1 MNISPP
7 IVGGTIQVYK
17 YESFNYLIT
26 PTVAFETI
34 SVVNSPEIPNSTLSN
49 VNNDAIQFSAS
60 PYTGIASANSNS
72 ITVTAFNNVGS
83 NVQQTKFPVS
93 LNAARFFPPGNN
105 VNYIFYR
112 NEPIVPIT
120 FVTPLT
126 LDLSSKPVVSAP
138 SIPSG
143 LSFFQKSPNSFD
155 LSGIP
160 VIQSVSSNY
169 KIIGTDISGRTITS
183 TINITVNPE
192 RMVLDV
198 SGSTTIPM
206 TIGSNMTPVTVTAR
220 FPPYPLTGGNVQY
233 QWAPVLPGGTFVFR
247 DRYNDPVFQP
257 FLAMDPSSTI
267 TLTGAIDSNTAQTL
281 AVAGVKTYP
290 VTLTAKRITTPNISN
305 TVTFNFTLS
314 ELVLFNSSNLPS
326 IYINVPTSNTVYFEA
341 KTYLANVD
349 ASIISI
355 VNVDALPSGLSGFF
369 DINRARFY
377 LNGTPTS
384 TSYTPFTLRATNGNG
399 ITRDVTVSNLSI
411 LNDTVN
417 FNYSVTPAIDTCY
430 NFIQYRPLTN
440 GKTGYYPS
448 AIQFRASA
456 GSGCNVTMSSVAL
469 SGRTDISLSQ
479 VGSNVYQLTG
489 SPETVD
495 SLTTIDVVA
504 TSSVT
509 AASATTTVK
518 FLTSAEQYFFSS
530 NAINGIQNLAITP
543 VQLTATTLSERP
555 VVGFSSTNLPGGFT
569 LSSSGLISGAAT
581 SFGSGTSTYTATTG
595 YSTSNID
602 ISYNIIGDN
611 VLIAMAQGSE
621 TVSTTSAFSGV
632 DFRGITYSG
641 TDAIMQIGFVE
652 PYQGPTQIDLSMGST
667 GLLSGDLTKVTDL
680 FPRYS
685 FVVAAT
691 AGSLNA
697 IKTAIITIS
706 NAPTPRHLVLDVG
719 APSSPQLSPLPFIP
733 PRAYVKLHTNFSY
746 VMNIDST
753 GALTSNLLSNWST
766 IPSLSN
772 LLAPTDFG
780 NYSDYAQSSNTI
792 ALIVGPAV
800 YRSPDRANSWD
811 QISNITKVS
820 NITGPIFG
828 TDVYPDP
835 VFGNVATNGSGT
847 FVAVGFGRDKN
858 PTPNLS
864 NIIRVSSNDAIS
876 WQDYA
881 LSRFT
886 DEDLSN
892 SRLYYNNGRY
902 FMTHLSNVIYSD
914 SPTTSWTS
922 SNLMSNVTALAF
934 SNNTIIAVGSNAGA
948 NSYISPNNG
957 NTWSTLTTP
966 MDGTGKTIEDIRY
979 ADGRWVAS
987 VKESGFSSNY
997 YSTDTVNW
1005 TNLTGTA
1012 VMNTIPRRIIF
1023 DGNAW
1028 STVCEPAIGS
1038 MRLETLCNVDL
1049 GAVAG
1054 GASFNNIR
1062 QASFTTLSNGTP
1074 TGIVTIPY
1082 DSSGYFFDS
1091 PTQSNYTFYQFCS
1104 IQPIPVEVQ
1113 PSTSNF
1119 IYYYASGLPQGL
1131 KLIRDTSGIRAD
1143 ISGISTKYSDPY
1155 SNVVLFGT
1163 IPAEGLE
1170 GYIVAKSVG
1179 METLVPRIIRQQ
1191 DGASSYTSLVRQYV
1205 QVNAAQNARDN
1216 KVYPAAEKAL
1226 GEFASPEAPDV
1237 VSASLPCYC

>member
-72 ITVTAFNNVGS
+72 ITVTAYNAAGS
-83 NVQQTKFPVS
+83 NVQQTTFPVS

-105 VNYIFYR
+105 VNYTFYR
-112 NEPIVPIT
+112 NEPIVPIS

-126 LDLSSKPVVSAP
+126 LNLTSKPVISAP
-138 SIPSG
+138 TIPSG
-143 LSFFQKSPNSFD
+143 LSFVQTSPNSFD

-160 VIQSVSSNY
+160 IIQSVSSNY
-169 KIIGTDISGRTITS
+169 KVIGTDISGRTITS
-183 TINITVNPE
+183 TIGIAVNPE
-192 RMVLDV
+192 RMILNV
-198 SGSTTIPM
+198 SGSTIIPM
-206 TIGSNMTPVTVTAR
+206 DIDSNMSPVTVTAQ
-220 FPPYPLTGGNVQY
+220 FPPYSLTGGNLQY

-247 DRYNDPVFQP
+247 DKYGDPVSQP
-257 FLAMDPSSTI
+257 FVPMDASSTI
-267 TLTGAIDSNTAQTL
+267 TLTGALDSNTAQTL
-281 AVAGVKTYP
+281 AIAGIKSYP
-290 VTLTAKRITTPNISN
+290 VTLTGKRLLTPNISN

-314 ELVLFNSSNLPS
+314 ELVLFNASNLPS
-326 IYINVPTSNTVYFEA
+326 IYINVPTSNTVYFQA

-349 ASIISI
+349 ASITSI
-355 VNVDALPSGLSGFF
+355 TNLNALPAGLSGSF
-369 DINRARFY
+369 DSNRARFY

-384 TSYTPFTLRATNGNG
+384 TSYTPFTLRAKNDNG
-399 ITRDVTVSNLSI
+399 ITRDVVVSNLSI

-456 GSGCNVTMSSVAL
+456 GSGCNVTMTSVAL

-479 VGSNVYQLTG
+479 VSSNLYQLTG

-504 TSSVT
+504 TSSAT

-518 FLTSAEQYFFSS
+518 FLTSPEQYFFSS
-530 NAINGIQNLAITP
+530 NAITGIQNVAITP
-543 VQLTATTLSERP
+543 VQLVATTLSERP
-555 VVGFSSTNLPGGFT
+555 VVGFSSTNLPAGLT
-569 LSSSGLISGAAT
+569 LSSSGLISGAPT
-581 SFGSGTSTYTATTG
+581 SFGSGTTTYTATTG
-595 YSTSNID
+595 YSSSNAD

-611 VLIAMAQGSE
+611 ILIAMAQGSE

-641 TDAIMQIGFVE
+641 TDAVMQMGFVK

-667 GLLSGDLTKVTDL
+667 GLLSGDLTKVTNL

-685 FVVAAT
+685 FIVAAT
-691 AGSLNA
+691 AGSFNA
-697 IKTAIITIS
+697 TKTATLTIS
-706 NAPTPRHLVLDVG
+706 NAPTPCHLLLDFVQTSG
-719 APSSPQLSPLPFIP
+719 GQFPPKATIQL
-733 PRAYVKLHTNFSY
+733 YNNYNY

-753 GALTSNLLSNWST
+753 GVLTSNLLSNWST
-766 IPSLSN
+766 STTLSN
-772 LLAPTDFG
+772 LINVDYGGLT
-780 NYSDYAQSSNTI
+780 DYAQSSNTI
-792 ALIVGPAV
+792 VLVAGPKV
-800 YRSPDRANSWD
+800 YRSPDRGNSWVEITD
-811 QISNITKVS
+811 ITKLA
-820 NITGPIFG
+820 NITGPVYNVPPY
-828 TDVYPDP
+828 DYEVYPNP
-835 VFGNVATNGSGT
+835 VFANVATDGSGT
-847 FVAVGFGRDKN
+847 FVAVGIGYDKN

-864 NIIRVSSNDAIS
+864 NIIRVSSNDGVT

-881 LSRFT
+881 LSPFT
-886 DEDLSN
+886 DSN
-892 SRLYYNNGRY
+892 VLDTRLYYNNGRY
-902 FMTHLSNVIYSD
+902 FMTHSSNVNYSS
-914 SPTTSWTS
+914 SPTTSWTT
-922 SNLMSNVTALAF
+922 SNLMSSVSALAF
-934 SNNTIIAVGSNAGA
+934 SNNTVIAVGSNSGS
-948 NSYISPNNG
+948 NSSISTNNG
-957 NTWSTLTTP
+957 NTWTDLTTP
-966 MDGTGKTIEDIRY
+966 MVGSGKTIEDILY
-979 ADGRWVAS
+979 ADGNWVAS
-987 VKESGFSSNY
+987 VKQSGFSSNY
-997 YSTDTVNW
+997 YSTDTTTW
-1005 TNLTGTA
+1005 SNLTAAPIGNN
-1012 VMNTIPRRIIF
+1012 VPRRIVF

-1028 STVCEPAIGS
+1028 STVCSPAVGS
-1038 MRLETLCNVDL
+1038 MRLEGTCNVDL

-1054 GASFNNIR
+1054 PTFNNIR
-1062 QASFTTLSNGTP
+1062 KASFTTLSNGTP
-1074 TGIVTIPY
+1074 TGTVTIPY
-1082 DSSGYFFDS
+1082 DSSGYSFAS

-1104 IQPIPVEVQ
+1104 IQPIPVEIQ

-1143 ISGISTKYSDPY
+1143 ISGMSTKYSDPY
-1155 SNVVLFGT
+1155 SNVAFFAN
-1163 IPAEGLE
+1163 IPDE
-1170 GYIVAKSVG
+1170 GYIVAKTVG
-1179 METLVPRIIRQQ
+1179 MQTVVPRVIQPQ
-1191 DGASSYTSLVRQYV
+1191 DAASSYTSLVRQYV

-1216 KVYPAAEKAL
+1216 KVYPTAEKGL